1 MSTNISKKDV
11 IYSDFLTDFDVH
23 PVKQDLVRVVNEASV
38 KRAIRNLLFINKTE
52 RFFRP
57 DVGSSIRQYL
67 FEPMTPFTAI
77 SLKNEIDQ
85 TLRNYESRINLLS
98 VQVIPAYEQNSY
110 LVRLVFYIINKPDPI
125 TYNVSLERIR

>member
-1 MSTNISKKDV
+1 MSNTITKEV
-11 IYSDFLTDFDVH
+11 IYSDFLTDLDPH

-57 DVGSSIRQYL
+57 EVGSSIRKYL
-67 FEPMTPFTAI
+67 FEPMSPFTAT
-77 SLKNEIDQ
+77 SLKSEIDQ
-85 TLRNYESRINLLS
+85 TLRNYEPRINLLS

-125 TYNVSLERIR
+125 NYNVSLERIR